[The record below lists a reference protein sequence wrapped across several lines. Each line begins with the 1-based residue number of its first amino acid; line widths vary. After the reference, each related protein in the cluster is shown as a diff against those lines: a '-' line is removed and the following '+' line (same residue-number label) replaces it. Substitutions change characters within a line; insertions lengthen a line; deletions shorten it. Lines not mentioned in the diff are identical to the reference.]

1 MYATDLMGL
10 TLDNPVIIAPGP
22 WSRGEKLKDALQC
35 NAGAIIT
42 ESIVSESYSDTCP
55 RYTYSNDNRGIQ
67 NIRLY
72 SALELEE
79 WIHWLS
85 EAQKKNRYGSSSKLI
100 ASIMGTSPSELSYIA
115 KKIEKTGIDGIEI
128 GFACPMGEG
137 QDIIAGDP
145 ERVYAYT
152 REVVKA
158 VHVPVS
164 VKLSAAVG
172 NLSAVVEAAG
182 KAGASGISGIDTL
195 R

>member
-1 MYATDLMGL
+1 MYTTDLMGL

-79 WIHWLS
+79 WIH
-85 EAQKKNRYGSSSKLI
+85 
-100 ASIMGTSPSELSYIA
+100 
-115 KKIEKTGIDGIEI
+115 
-128 GFACPMGEG
+128 
-137 QDIIAGDP
+137 
-145 ERVYAYT
+145 
-152 REVVKA
+152 
-158 VHVPVS
+158 
-164 VKLSAAVG
+164 
-172 NLSAVVEAAG
+172 
-182 KAGASGISGIDTL
+182 
-195 R
+195 